1 MAVKTLLIRY
11 LRLGVGIASTD
22 VEYACS
28 TSSKSAPVT
37 GWQTDAPQWVDGH
50 YIWSRTHIIYTNGL
64 DKYSEPVCLPSGK
77 GIASI
82 VEQYYKSTSSAACT
96 GGSWDTIAPTWQ
108 SGYYIWTR
116 SIIRYTDGTSTTTQA
131 ICVTGTAGSKG
142 DKGDPGKD
150 GADGKDGQDAV
161 TINLSLTA
169 INHKMSTAFGS
180 YVIYAH
186 MFKGNTEVSFSYKA
200 SCQDSNVQCTP
211 VKVGDLVSFQV
222 GIKAGAVVNSK
233 LTLSLIYS
241 GITYTREIP
250 ITTVSDGDKGD
261 PGERGAVLRGPQ
273 LWQDCGIGY
282 CFEDGGAGMEWKD
295 TVVYNNNTYSCIK
308 SHVKTADNYPGSD
321 EDINNGYWRVGSP
334 IELIVANIIMSRYQ
348 LVKNLGV
355 ETIEMRDSAGNVI
368 FRAKDGEVKCKGGSF
383 DNINASG
390 IFKSV
395 NPLTGNI
402 ITIDAMSGSIKL
414 EGPSKVDSEGNPT
427 QDAITIPLAYL
438 WFATDPINH
447 KRYAQLRLDADD
459 GGKTIWFD
467 SHSGISIEDGAGV
480 ADLNF
485 AGVFYNRSRD
495 NKVFSKTWEELLG
508 D

>member
-1 MAVKTLLIRY
+1 MAIKTLLIRY
-11 LRLGVGIASTD
+11 FRLGVGIASTD

-28 TSSKSAPVT
+28 SSSKSAPVT
-37 GWQTDAPQWVDGH
+37 GWQTDAPQWVNGH

-96 GGSWDTIAPTWQ
+96 GGSWDNIAPTWE

-116 SIIRYTDGTSTTTQA
+116 SVIKYTDGTTYTTQA
-131 ICVTGTAGSKG
+131 ICTT
-142 DKGDPGKD
+142 
-150 GADGKDGQDAV
+150 GADGESGLDGKDAI

-169 INHKMSTAFGS
+169 INHKQSTAFGS

-186 MFKGNTEVSFSYKA
+186 MFKGNAEVSFSYKA
-200 SCQDSNVQCTP
+200 SCQDTNVQCTP
-211 VKVGDLVSFQV
+211 IKIGDLVSFLV
-222 GIKAGAVVNSK
+222 GIKAGAVVNSQV
-233 LTLSLIYS
+233 TLSFIYD
-241 GITYTREIP
+241 GVTYTREIP

-282 CFEDGGAGMEWKD
+282 NFEDGGAGMEWKD

-321 EDINNGYWRVGSP
+321 EDVNNGYWRVGSP

-368 FRAKDGEVKCKGGSF
+368 FQAKDGEVLANKGTF
-383 DNINASG
+383 NNVNVSG
-390 IFKSV
+390 RFFSRDPRTWNEV
-395 NPLTGNI
+395 E
-402 ITIDAMSGSIKL
+402 IDANNGGLTMR
-414 EGPSKVDSEGNPT
+414 GPSSVLDDNFDLPSTN
-427 QDAITIPLAYL
+427 
-438 WFATDPINH
+438 ATLKDLFKIF
-447 KRYAQLRLDADD
+447 YDFDADSLRRLAVLKIF
-459 GGKTIWFD
+459 GKDDNDYVKISGNGDLCLSYYSD
-467 SHSGISIEDGAGV
+467 SVLLTPTGISYTDERTGKNYNKDWS
-480 ADLNF
+480 DLL
-485 AGVFYNRSRD
+485 
-495 NKVFSKTWEELLG
+495 K
-508 D
+508 